1 MNWLPYN
8 GFNLMKNLTSS
19 NEEINAIGIH
29 GKEYLIYDHMTSD
42 AEAESI
48 YLALTD
54 SHVQQKASQKQ
65 ESEADSAEPN
75 SSQKQWKK
83 DETLLLQYVIFVEL
97 LQQKKSD
104 EELTREDWKRL
115 AVLVP
120 GRTEQ
125 QCKKRWLFI
134 QQKSGN
140 KSGWTAQETELL
152 KSISS

>member
-54 SHVQQKASQKQ
+54 SHVQ
-65 ESEADSAEPN
+65 
-75 SSQKQWKK
+75 
-83 DETLLLQYVIFVEL
+83 
-97 LQQKKSD
+97 
-104 EELTREDWKRL
+104 
-115 AVLVP
+115 
-120 GRTEQ
+120 
-125 QCKKRWLFI
+125 
-134 QQKSGN
+134 
-140 KSGWTAQETELL
+140 
-152 KSISS
+152 